1 MAVPIPEDRL
11 NLRAAAA
18 DVLNVGPS
26 SASATTAVPTQPAVV
41 LVAAADV
48 AAPSEFA
55 AVLRCYIPEC
65 EESERTGRFTKLNM
79 ALRGG
84 PPYRDAEG
92 ARSWWAW

>member
-1 MAVPIPEDRL
+1 MWD
-11 NLRAAAA
+11 
-18 DVLNVGPS
+18 VGPS
-26 SASATTAVPTQPAVV
+26 SVPATTAKSSVNSGAI
-41 LVAAADV
+41 LVDAADV